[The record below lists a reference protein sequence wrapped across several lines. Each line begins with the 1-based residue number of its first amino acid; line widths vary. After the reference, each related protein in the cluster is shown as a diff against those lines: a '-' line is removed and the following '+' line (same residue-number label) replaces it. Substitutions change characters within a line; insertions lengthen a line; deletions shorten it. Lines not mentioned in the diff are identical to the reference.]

1 MNTICTVCVCKDMS
15 RNLIFFSSSYYILIK
30 NMDSWEFHDS
40 PVVRTLCFYCQGCG
54 FNPWLENQDLTSCS
68 VRPKNKTNN
77 SKIST
82 VDGKTTEFC
91 GISSEVQMKKRIN
104 YLFLCISIFLDLL
117 QGKKNRD
124 ERRSGQWWRV
134 VCRRKSVFKWK
145 IYFATC
151 KESDILRWS
160 NENFFRPTHDK
171 LP

>member
-1 MNTICTVCVCKDMS
+1 MWNRLRGSD
-15 RNLIFFSSSYYILIK
+15 
-30 NMDSWEFHDS
+30 E
-40 PVVRTLCFYCQGCG
+40 
-54 FNPWLENQDLTSCS
+54 E
-68 VRPKNKTNN
+68 KNKL
-77 SKIST
+77 SISLYKYSL
-82 VDGKTTEFC
+82 GSASRE
-91 GISSEVQMKKRIN
+91 
-104 YLFLCISIFLDLL
+104 
-117 QGKKNRD
+117 KKNRD